1 MSLLPTQDVIRVLAR
16 AIPTVA
22 CATLISQGVLPQ
34 RVLVSDRLIGI
45 LTSDDYARLIS
56 ETTATKSNGRS
67 EIRSAAA

>member
-56 ETTATKSNGRS
+56 ETTPTKSNGRS